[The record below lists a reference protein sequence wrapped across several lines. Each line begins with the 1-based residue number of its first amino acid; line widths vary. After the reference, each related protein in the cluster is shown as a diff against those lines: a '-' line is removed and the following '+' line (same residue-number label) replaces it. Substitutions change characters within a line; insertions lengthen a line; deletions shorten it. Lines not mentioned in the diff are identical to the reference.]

1 MGHRPQAWPGP
12 GCKACYAGRPVRTS
26 PRMQSLEAEDTT
38 TINYWLNWRFLL
50 CVIWIFSSMSIASFI
65 IWKYERFDILKSDGE
80 TREDAVNFL
89 HSDDVWRPCLKEIH
103 PIWLLAFRV
112 IAFCLLLAMLI
123 VKVIF
128 SGAIIL
134 IYYTQWTFMLV
145 TIYFAFGSLLSMY
158 GCYQYH
164 KINSGSLNVDHGGI
178 DAERGNFMP
187 LANGECKITLEKRKA
202 LNGQDEFQAPG
213 IISFLFQVIFQ
224 MNAGAVMLTDC
235 IYWCIIFPFLTAKDY
250 GPSFLTVNMHTLNAI
265 LLLGDTALNCV
276 QFPWFRVS
284 YFILWTS
291 SYVIFQWIYH
301 GCVRI
306 QWPYPFLDL
315 SSPYAPLWYLVVGL
329 LHIPCYGIFALTVK
343 IKRYLLSKWFPQSY
357 RCLR

>member
-1 MGHRPQAWPGP
+1 
-12 GCKACYAGRPVRTS
+12 
-26 PRMQSLEAEDTT
+26 MQSLEAEDTT
-38 TINYWLNWRFLL
+38 TLNYWLNWRFLL
-50 CVIWIFSSMSIASFI
+50 CVIWNFSSMSIASFT

-80 TREDAVNFL
+80 TRENAANFL

-112 IAFCLLLAMLI
+112 IAFCLLLANLI
-123 VKVIF
+123 VKVLF

-164 KINSGSLNVDHGGI
+164 KVNSGSLNVDPGGI

-187 LANGECKITLEKRKA
+187 LANEECKITLEKRKA

-224 MNAGAVMLTDC
+224 MNAGAVLLTDC

-250 GPSFLTVNMHTLNAI
+250 GLSFLSVNMHTLNAI

-284 YFILWTS
+284 YFVLWTS

-329 LHIPCYGIFALTVK
+329 LHIPCYGFFALTVK
-343 IKRYLLSKWFPQSY
+343 LKRYLLSKWFPQSY

>member
-1 MGHRPQAWPGP
+1 
-12 GCKACYAGRPVRTS
+12 
-26 PRMQSLEAEDTT
+26 
-38 TINYWLNWRFLL
+38 
-50 CVIWIFSSMSIASFI
+50 
-65 IWKYERFDILKSDGE
+65 
-80 TREDAVNFL
+80 
-89 HSDDVWRPCLKEIH
+89 
-103 PIWLLAFRV
+103 
-112 IAFCLLLAMLI
+112 
-123 VKVIF
+123 
-128 SGAIIL
+128 
-134 IYYTQWTFMLV
+134 MLV

-158 GCYQYH
+158 GCCH

-178 DAERGNFMP
+178 DAERGNFVP
-187 LANGECKITLEKRKA
+187 LANGECTNTLEKRKA
-202 LNGQDEFQAPG
+202 LNGQDGFQAPG

-235 IYWCIIFPFLTAKDY
+235 IYWCIISPFLTAKDY

-265 LLLGDTALNCV
+265 LLIGDTALNCE

-284 YFILWTS
+284 YFVLWTS

-329 LHIPCYGIFALTVK
+329 LHIPCYGFFALIVK
-343 IKRYLLSKWFPQSY
+343 IKHYQLSKLFPQSY